1 MRARIPR
8 DPGPPACPRGGG
20 GRAGSRWAK
29 RFHLSVRSP
38 HAPSR
43 RPCPDRVLALTAA
56 AVVTPLAAPLPAAAD
71 SVVVGGQPAPVAD
84 SPWAVALSS
93 RDRFGGARSGQFCG
107 GVVVAPTKV
116 LTVAHCLGEEALGG
130 PVSRVRDLRVIAG
143 RERLSETTGQEI
155 PVRGVWV
162 NPAYDPD
169 TNAGDLAVL
178 TLSRALPR
186 SSVIPMARAGTRRT
200 GPVQERR
207 STGGGTRPGPVRTPR
222 CCAPPASRSCPTPS
236 APAPTRAAGRVRTTP
251 QGCSVRAI
259 RGAGGMR
266 ARATA
271 AGRWWPVG
279 GSSAWSPGERLRAPG
294 QPRGVHPGLGRR
306 EVGGGAYLRGWGRL
320 TRRGPGRGPCAGEGP
335 RTVGPSTAHGG
346 GPPAGRFL
354 ACGEA
359 SRMGKARAHTVRPQT
374 TE

>member
-1 MRARIPR
+1 MPRPVVRALT
-8 DPGPPACPRGGG
+8 G
-20 GRAGSRWAK
+20 
-29 RFHLSVRSP
+29 
-38 HAPSR
+38 
-43 RPCPDRVLALTAA
+43 VLALTAA

-178 TLSRALPR
+178 TLARALPR
-186 SSVIPMARAGTRRT
+186 SSVIPMARTGDEAYRAGT
-200 GPVQERR
+200 G
-207 STGGGTRPGPVRTPR
+207 
-222 CCAPPASRSCPTPS
+222 
-236 APAPTRAAGRVRTTP
+236 AAVYGWGDTT
-251 QGCSVRAI
+251 
-259 RGAGGMR
+259 GAGTYASVLR
-266 ARATA
+266 SARVQVLPDAECARAYPG
-271 AGRWWPVG
+271 GR
-279 GSSAWSPGERLRAPG
+279 
-294 QPRGVHPGLGRR
+294 
-306 EVGGGAYLRGWGRL
+306 
-320 TRRGPGRGPCAGEGP
+320 EGCLLYTSD
-335 RTVGPSTAHGG
+335 R
-346 GPPAGRFL
+346 
-354 ACGEA
+354 
-359 SRMGKARAHTVRPQT
+359 
-374 TE
+374 